1 MNYPKYKK
9 ESDLLIYLGDFID
22 RGPNSRDVINHI
34 TKLQKQN
41 VNSIFLMGNHEQV
54 LIDFL
59 FNNINN
65 LRYWLGLGADQTFK
79 SYNIEVAN
87 FIKDGFEDDK
97 IDKLRKVFLNELTK
111 EHINFFK
118 NLKLSHTLG
127 EFLFVH
133 GGINPEKSLSQ
144 HDKMDFLWSRSDKF
158 FNKNF
163 KFEKIIIHGHTP
175 EKEIV
180 NFPYRINI
188 DTGCF
193 FSGKLSCVCLND
205 QDKNRE
211 FIYS

>member
-1 MNYPKYKK
+1 MNIFAIGDIHGCFKQLISLQDKILNYPKYKK

-34 TKLQKQN
+34 IKLQKQN
-41 VNSIFLMGNHEQV
+41 VNSIFLMGNHEQI

-65 LRYWLGLGADQTFK
+65 LRYWLSLGADQTFK
-79 SYNIEVAN
+79 SYDIEVAN

-97 IDKLRKVFLNELTK
+97 IDKLRKVFLNKLTK

-144 HDKMDFLWSRSDKF
+144 HDKIDFLWSSEILLPQLSIRKGWSPRTLCKNLKF
-158 FNKNF
+158 A
-163 KFEKIIIHGHTP
+163 
-175 EKEIV
+175 
-180 NFPYRINI
+180 
-188 DTGCF
+188 
-193 FSGKLSCVCLND
+193 FS
-205 QDKNRE
+205 
-211 FIYS
+211 

>member
-1 MNYPKYKK
+1 MNIFAIGDIHGCFKQLISLQNKILNYPKYKK

-87 FIKDGFEDDK
+87 FIKDGFEDNK
-97 IDKLRKVFLNELTK
+97 IDKLRKKGV
-111 EHINFFK
+111 
-118 NLKLSHTLG
+118 
-127 EFLFVH
+127 
-133 GGINPEKSLSQ
+133 
-144 HDKMDFLWSRSDKF
+144 SRSFRFDF
-158 FNKNF
+158 
-163 KFEKIIIHGHTP
+163 
-175 EKEIV
+175 
-180 NFPYRINI
+180 
-188 DTGCF
+188 
-193 FSGKLSCVCLND
+193 
-205 QDKNRE
+205 
-211 FIYS
+211 